1 MFFRVSE
8 VSKVKKP
15 LQSKMLK
22 YAIVFQVI
30 DKKIDHLRVAQLQG
44 DVFVSLSLA
53 VPAQLEMRL
62 CPSVSPTP
70 SHTLCGLLLFCCSIT
85 Y

>member
-1 MFFRVSE
+1 
-8 VSKVKKP
+8 
-15 LQSKMLK
+15 MLK
-22 YAIVFQVI
+22 NAIVFQVI

-44 DVFVSLSLA
+44 DVFVSLA
-53 VPAQLEMRL
+53 VPAQLETRL